1 MQGPRKQCWREKA
14 GGRGSSAEPM
24 APAAQRGHGRPQP
37 GPVVAAASA
46 LRGGQAM
53 ELVERGW
60 LEGLPGMAVPTD
72 REGSDLGAGVS
83 IPADVSNMAGRRQG
97 VQRTAFYLDF
107 SPSLPAMVWRG
118 RETRPPACRREGQGH
133 GPVRHSLAQGLHP
146 VRKQP
151 ESLAPGSSTR
161 TVDRAALPG
170 QLACKKESEHQE
182 HDYLRRLGH
191 CPAQPPT
198 PLDRPVL

>member
-1 MQGPRKQCWREKA
+1 VDWGPDIVQGPRKQCWREKA
-14 GGRGSSAEPM
+14 GGRGSSAGPM

-60 LEGLPGMAVPTD
+60 LERLPGMAVPTN

-83 IPADVSNMAGRRQG
+83 IPADVSDMAGRRQG
-97 VQRTAFYLDF
+97 VQRTALYLDF
-107 SPSLPAMVWRG
+107 SPPLPAMVWRG

-133 GPVRHSLAQGLHP
+133 GPVRHSLARGFHP

-151 ESLAPGSSTR
+151 ESLAPGSFNSNR
-161 TVDRAALPG
+161 
-170 QLACKKESEHQE
+170 
-182 HDYLRRLGH
+182 
-191 CPAQPPT
+191 
-198 PLDRPVL
+198 